1 MKVSFQQGS
10 FIFLWLTYKDLL
22 LHEHLVYD
30 RLGTTLY
37 MYFYDI
43 IPVKVLRRGTCFI
56 KSHILKNHVFKHY
69 AILLFKAQKEEKHQ
83 GIAKDVETR
92 DQEY

>member
-1 MKVSFQQGS
+1 MKVNFQHGS

-22 LHEHLVYD
+22 LDEHLVYD
-30 RLGTTLY
+30 RLGTTVY

-43 IPVKVLRRGTCFI
+43 TPIRGTCFI
-56 KSHILKNHVFKHY
+56 KSHILKTRAFNHY
-69 AILLFKAQKEEKHQ
+69 AILPFKAQKEDKHQ

-92 DQEY
+92 DQEC